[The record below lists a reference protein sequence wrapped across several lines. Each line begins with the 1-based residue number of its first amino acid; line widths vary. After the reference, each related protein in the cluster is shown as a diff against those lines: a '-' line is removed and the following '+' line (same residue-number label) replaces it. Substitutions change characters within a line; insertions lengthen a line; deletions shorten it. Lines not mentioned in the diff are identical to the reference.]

1 MASKDGTGTALP
13 IFWNSFCLLSDL
25 PFCVQILFELPR
37 IQHLISDDTPL
48 LQRGNVLADS
58 VVKLWVVAF
67 GEQFVNLFPEAL
79 NLLELM
85 DDGVLLLFRLC
96 AFFAEQVRLA
106 VAQRRLALFNR
117 DRLEGKELVA
127 TPLVDDDEG
136 IESLTRPGGDVP
148 DKRGLR
154 QGHEEVQV
162 IGEIS
167 KKVVVDVVVDLL
179 AKNGRESIAEALQAK
194 SEKIASVLSFG
205 QNVMGKYEF
214 NGKEFSPVELTL
226 EV

>member
-1 MASKDGTGTALP
+1 MEDG
-13 IFWNSFCLLSDL
+13 I
-25 PFCVQILFELPR
+25 
-37 IQHLISDDTPL
+37 
-48 LQRGNVLADS
+48 
-58 VVKLWVVAF
+58 
-67 GEQFVNLFPEAL
+67 
-79 NLLELM
+79 
-85 DDGVLLLFRLC
+85 LLLFRLC

-106 VAQRRLALFNR
+106 IAQRRLTLFNR
-117 DRLEGKELVA
+117 DRLEGKELIA
-127 TPLVDDDEG
+127 TPLVDDDES
-136 IESLTRPGGDVP
+136 IKSLIWPGGDVP

-194 SEKIASVLSFG
+194 SEKIASVLSFV
-205 QNVMGKYEF
+205 QNVMGKYKF